1 MARSSS
7 GIVAGL
13 TVAALAAVGFLAFQ
27 ASANVPDT
35 LGDKPGVNTPVKSS
49 APEAPKAP
57 KAKKD
62 PAALPAPSGTGARVV
77 YSLGADRVWLVGAG
91 NKVKRSFAVTPG
103 TVDPAAGTYAVTSR
117 TGSAPGSDGT
127 QIEHIV
133 RFTLVDGVAIGFSSA
148 VNGSTEAPDPEKK
161 LGGVRS
167 SRADGNAMWA
177 FATVGA
183 KVVVIK

>member
-35 LGDKPGVNTPVKSS
+35 LGDKPSVSVPAKSS
-49 APEAPKAP
+49 APQAPK

-62 PAALPAPSGTGARVV
+62 PNALPAPSGSGVRVV

-91 NKVKRSFAVTPG
+91 GKVKRTFEVTPG

-117 TGSAPGSDGT
+117 TGSTPGSDGT
-127 QIEHIV
+127 QIEHVV
-133 RFTLVDGVAIGFSSA
+133 RFSLVDGISFGFSAA

-161 LGGVRS
+161 LGGIRS
-167 SRADGNAMWA
+167 SRADGDAMWA

-183 KVVVIK
+183 KVVVIR

>member
-27 ASANVPDT
+27 AQANVPDT
-35 LGDKPGVNTPVKSS
+35 LGEPSGSVSPTVS
-49 APEAPKAP
+49 APKTPKA
-57 KAKKD
+57 AKKD
-62 PAALPAPSGTGARVV
+62 PAALPAPSGTGVRVV
-77 YSLGADRVWLVGAG
+77 YSTGADRVWLVGAG
-91 NKVKRSFAVTPG
+91 NKVKRTFEVTPG

-117 TGSAPGSDGT
+117 TGATPGSDGT
-127 QIEHIV
+127 QIEHVV
-133 RFTLVDGVAIGFSSA
+133 RFTQVDSVSVGFSAA
-148 VNGSTEAPDPEKK
+148 VSGSTEAPDPEKK
-161 LGGVRS
+161 VGGIRA
-167 SRADGNAMWA
+167 SRADGDAMWA

>member
-35 LGDKPGVNTPVKSS
+35 LGEPSASGSAKPS
-49 APEAPKAP
+49 ASKAP
-57 KAKKD
+57 QAKKD
-62 PAALPAPSGTGARVV
+62 PAALPAPSGSGVRVV
-77 YSLGADRVWLVGAG
+77 YSTGSDRVWLVGAH
-91 NKVKRSFAVTPG
+91 NKVKRTFKVTPG

-117 TGSAPGSDGT
+117 TGSTPGSDGT
-127 QIEHIV
+127 QIEHVV
-133 RFTLVDGVAIGFSSA
+133 RFSLVNGIAFGFSAA

-161 LGGVRS
+161 LGGIRS
-167 SRADGNAMWA
+167 SRADGDAMWA
-177 FATVGA
+177 FATVNA

>member
-35 LGDKPGVNTPVKSS
+35 LGSEPSASVSAKPSVS
-49 APEAPKAP
+49 KAP
-57 KAKKD
+57 RAKKD
-62 PAALPAPSGTGARVV
+62 PAALPASSGTGVRVV
-77 YSLGADRVWLVGAG
+77 YATGSDRVWLVGAG
-91 NKVKRSFAVTPG
+91 NKVKRTFKVTPG
-103 TVDPAAGTYAVTSR
+103 TVDPDPGTYAVTSR
-117 TGSAPGSDGT
+117 TGSTPGSDGT
-127 QIEHIV
+127 QIEHVV
-133 RFTLVDGVAIGFSSA
+133 RFSLVNGIAFGFSAA

-161 LGGVRS
+161 LGGIRS
-167 SRADGNAMWA
+167 SRADGDAVWG

-183 KVVVIK
+183 KVVVVK

>member
-1 MARSSS
+1 
-7 GIVAGL
+7 VAGL

-35 LGDKPGVNTPVKSS
+35 LGDKPSASVSVPVESS
-49 APEAPKAP
+49 APKAP

-62 PAALPAPSGTGARVV
+62 PNALPAPSGSGVRVV

-91 NKVKRSFAVTPG
+91 SKVKRTFEVTPG

-117 TGSAPGSDGT
+117 TGSTPGSDGT
-127 QIEHIV
+127 QIEHVV
-133 RFTLVDGVAIGFSSA
+133 RFSLVDGISFGFSAA

-161 LGGVRS
+161 LGGIRS
-167 SRADGNAMWA
+167 SRADGDAMWA

-183 KVVVIK
+183 KVVVIR

>member
-35 LGDKPGVNTPVKSS
+35 LGKPSPTATAKSS
-49 APEAPKAP
+49 APKTHKAE
-57 KAKKD
+57 KKD
-62 PAALPAPSGTGARVV
+62 PNALPLPSGSGARVV
-77 YSLGADRVWLVGAG
+77 YSLGADRVWLVGGG
-91 NKVKRSFAVTPG
+91 NKVKRTFEVTPG
-103 TVDPAAGTYAVTSR
+103 TVDPAAGSYAVTTR
-117 TGSAPGSDGT
+117 AGAVTGSDGT
-127 QIEHIV
+127 QIEHVV
-133 RFTLVDGVAIGFSSA
+133 RFTLVNGVAIGFSAA
-148 VNGSTEAPDPEKK
+148 VNGSTDAPDPDKK
-161 LGGVRS
+161 LGGIRA

-183 KVVVIK
+183 KVVVVP